1 MKIIAYLTFPGT
13 CAEAFR
19 FYETALGGKI
29 VDLMPHAGTPAEA
42 HVPAEWRDKIM
53 HARLKVGDAE
63 IMASDSPPDYQ
74 KTPQGISVSLHV
86 GSADEAEKVFAA
98 LAEGGTVTMPM
109 EQTFWAQRFGM
120 LTDRFGIP
128 WMVNCDAATA

>member
-1 MKIIAYLTFPGT
+1 MKIIAYLLFPGT

-29 VDLMPHAGTPAEA
+29 VDMLPHAGTPAEA
-42 HVPAEWRDKIM
+42 HVPAEWRDKVM
-53 HARLKVGDAE
+53 HARLQVGDAE
-63 IMASDSPPDYQ
+63 IMASDSPPAHQ
-74 KTPQGISVSLHV
+74 KTPQGFAVSLHV
-86 GSADEAEKVFAA
+86 GSADEAERMFAA

-109 EQTFWAQRFGM
+109 EQTFWARRFGM

-128 WMVNCDAATA
+128 WMVNCDVAPA